1 MASLEDN
8 GAWTGGLW
16 TATAWTD
23 GVWLE
28 GAAATVEVPSC
39 AAADE
44 ATCVAAIEGEGLVAS
59 VVSACSSVVAMG
71 DVVATGPP
79 AGSQVAPGS
88 AVVVRISTGVACEPG
103 KGRALGLGLG
113 LGVN

>member
-1 MASLEDN
+1 MASLEDD
-8 GAWTGGLW
+8 GAWAGGLW

-59 VVSACSSVVAMG
+59 VVSACSGAVAMG
-71 DVVATGPP
+71 DVVAIGPP

-88 AVVVRISTGVACEPG
+88 TVVIRVSNGEECKNGHGTR
-103 KGRALGLGLG
+103 LGLG
-113 LGVN
+113 LGVTR